1 MKQFFERLNESLKPV
16 IREKFPGVVIGDYE
30 DLTQEHETIATGL
43 RLAPIFLEDAAMA
56 DSPQLL
62 ELIVNQIED
71 SLLNR
76 DYTIQE
82 FLFVKPIDIMGSG
95 MYYMLSMVGKF
106 KK

>member
-1 MKQFFERLNESLKPV
+1 MEQFFERLNKSLKPV
-16 IREKFPGVVIGDYE
+16 MREKFPGVVIGEYE
-30 DLTQEHETIATGL
+30 DLTQEHETMTTGL
-43 RLAPIFLEDAAMA
+43 RLAPIFLEDSAMA
-56 DSPQLL
+56 DSPELL

-82 FLFVKPIDIMGSG
+82 FLFVKPVDMVGNG
-95 MYYMLSMVGKF
+95 MYYMLSIVGKF